1 MDGQVMETVQWA
13 TPDGGLAERMG
24 AVVAISRLVPAQGG
38 LDLVDWRFRCL
49 GVPVPRR
56 AAPKVAARERPEAG
70 RYRFEISIGLPWGR
84 APVLRYHGWLDVTEA
99 ADEGG

>member
-13 TPDGGLAERMG
+13 TSEGRLAERIG

-49 GVPVPRR
+49 GVPVPGC
-56 AAPKVAARERPEAG
+56 AAPKVVAREHPEAG

-84 APVLRYHGWLDVTEA
+84 APVLRYHGWLGVAQA